1 MIDNPLKQFD
11 IKRIIPLHI
20 GGWDLSFTNFSLFLL
35 VTLCVIIIL
44 LFLVIESQKSQK
56 NFVPKR
62 LFMMFHIAID
72 GFYELV
78 QGYLKERTPL
88 FFPYIL
94 SLFIFIFSC
103 NILGLIPGFYTITSH
118 ILVTL
123 VLAGMIFLS
132 SIIIGLYQHG
142 MNFFKIFMP
151 SNVPLIMAP
160 LLIPV
165 EILSFLSRPFS
176 LGIRLCANMIC
187 GHVIMKLFSSF
198 STTLFEN
205 FNPLGVFPFIVHV
218 GLFGFEAI
226 VAFLQAYVFCILT
239 CIYLKDSLETHH

>member
-1 MIDNPLKQFD
+1 MIDNPLKQFE
-11 IKRIIPLHI
+11 IKTIIPFHI
-20 GGWDLSFTNFSLFLL
+20 GEWDLSITNFSLFLMI
-35 VTLCVIIIL
+35 VLCFIIIL
-44 LFLVIESQKSQK
+44 LLIVIKTQQSQK
-56 NFVPKR
+56 NCVPKR
-62 LFMMFHIAID
+62 LFMIFNMAID

-78 QGYLKERTPL
+78 HSYLKERTPL
-88 FFPYIL
+88 FFHYIL
-94 SLFIFIFSC
+94 SLFIFIFGC

-123 VLAGMIFLS
+123 VLALIIFLS
-132 SIIIGLYQHG
+132 SIMIGFYQHG
-142 MNFFKIFMP
+142 LGFFKIFMP
-151 SNVPLIMAP
+151 SNVPLVMAP

-165 EILSFLSRPFS
+165 EILSFLSRPLS

-205 FNPLGVFPFIVHV
+205 FNPLGVFPFIIHV

-239 CIYLKDSLETHH
+239 CIYFKDSLEMHH